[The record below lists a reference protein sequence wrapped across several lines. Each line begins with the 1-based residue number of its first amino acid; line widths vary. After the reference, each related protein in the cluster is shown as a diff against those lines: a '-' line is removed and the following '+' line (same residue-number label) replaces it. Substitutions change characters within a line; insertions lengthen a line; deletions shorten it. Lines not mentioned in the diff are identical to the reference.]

1 MTLILN
7 YALCILALLALGGET
22 YLIARRNRTI
32 QVKGKD
38 DYFTLCLVMLFAMLF
53 LRPSTEAGLVES
65 LRNTLILTA
74 LFFSIGVKRGISK
87 RGIEKLGF
95 VVPWE
100 QITGIQIASYQMNK
114 LVLLCSANKR
124 SYKLFFPKYRLKDL
138 VYEIQ
143 KYYPRVM
150 LEESLKI
157 S

>member
-74 LFFSIGVKRGISK
+74 LFLSIGVKRGISK

-100 QITGIQIASYQMNK
+100 RITGIQIASYQMNK

-124 SYKLFFPKYRLKDL
+124 SYKLFFPKYRLKEL

>member
-1 MTLILN
+1 MTLVLN
-7 YALCILALLALGGET
+7 YALCILALLVLGAEA
-22 YLIARRNRTI
+22 YLVARRNRTI

-65 LRNTLILTA
+65 LRNTLILMA
-74 LFFSIGVKRGISK
+74 LFFSMGVKRGISK

-100 QITGIQIASYQMNK
+100 QVTEIRVASYQMNK
-114 LVLLCSANKR
+114 LVLLCSADKR
-124 SYKLFFPKYRLKDL
+124 SYKLFFPKYRLKEL

-143 KYYPRVM
+143 KYYPKVL
-150 LEESLKI
+150 LEESLKV

>member
-65 LRNTLILTA
+65 LRNTLILMA
-74 LFFSIGVKRGISK
+74 LFFSIGVKRAISC
-87 RGIEKLGF
+87 F
-95 VVPWE
+95 F
-100 QITGIQIASYQMNK
+100 Q
-114 LVLLCSANKR
+114 SAGLR
-124 SYKLFFPKYRLKDL
+124 SWFMRYRN
-138 VYEIQ
+138 II
-143 KYYPRVM
+143 PG
-150 LEESLKI
+150 
-157 S
+157 